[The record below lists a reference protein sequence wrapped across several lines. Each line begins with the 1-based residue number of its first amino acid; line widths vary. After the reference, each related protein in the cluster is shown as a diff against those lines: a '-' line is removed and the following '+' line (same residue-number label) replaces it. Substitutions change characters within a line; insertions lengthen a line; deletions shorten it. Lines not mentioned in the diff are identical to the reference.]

1 MNRRLLALVALVGL
15 VTLSGCM
22 GGLGGGGPTSPDRLD
37 EPPEAA
43 YDWDAADDVH
53 ITVTSNVTYRA
64 VYDASAVEEDIRLS
78 RPGFLGTDQPLTIS
92 SLRYRYPNGTT
103 INGSAF
109 GDHGGDVRTQN
120 NHLVI
125 EPPGEEGWVAY
136 SGESTPKQ
144 FTHPV
149 AVEEG
154 NYTVV
159 LPEDREA
166 SIPLFGRI
174 APPADSKTVVDG
186 HLTIEWT
193 EISRESLSVRFYLP
207 RDVQLFAGLLVGL
220 LGVAIVGGAYYLRQI
235 RELQER
241 REEMGFDIDIEQDD
255 DDGPPPGMG

>member
-1 MNRRLLALVALVGL
+1 MNRRLLALVALVAL

-22 GGLGGGGPTSPDRLD
+22 GGLGGGPTSADRLD
-37 EPPEAA
+37 EPPAQP
-43 YDWDAADDVH
+43 YDWDAEDEVH

-64 VYDASAVEEDIRLS
+64 VYDLSAVNDSIRLS

-125 EPPGEEGWVAY
+125 EPPGEDGRLAY

-144 FTHPV
+144 FTHPA
-149 AVEEG
+149 AVEGG

-159 LPEDREA
+159 LPENREA

-174 APPADSKTVVDG
+174 APPAESKTVVDG
-186 HLTIEWT
+186 RLTIEWT
-193 EISRESLSVRFYLP
+193 ELSRESLSVRFYLP
-207 RDVQLFAGLLVGL
+207 RDVQLFGGLVVGL
-220 LGVAIVGGAYYLRQI
+220 LGVAVAGGTYYRREI
-235 RELQER
+235 RKLEER
-241 REEMGFDIDIEQDD
+241 REEMGLNVDIEQDD
-255 DDGPPPGMG
+255 DDGPPPGMR

>member
-22 GGLGGGGPTSPDRLD
+22 GGLGGGPTSPDRLD
-37 EPPEAA
+37 EPPAQP
-43 YDWDAADDVH
+43 YDWDAEDEVH

-64 VYDASAVEEDIRLS
+64 VYDLSAVNDSIRLS

-103 INGSAF
+103 INGSDF
-109 GDHGGDVRTQN
+109 GAHGGDVRTQN

-125 EPPGEEGWVAY
+125 EPPGEDGRLAY

-149 AVEEG
+149 AVEGG

-159 LPEDREA
+159 LPENREA

-174 APPADSKTVVDG
+174 APSAESKTVVDG
-186 HLTIEWT
+186 RLTIEWT
-193 EISRESLSVRFYLP
+193 EITRDRLSVRFYLP
-207 RDVQLFAGLLVGL
+207 RDVQLFGGLVIGL
-220 LGVAIVGGAYYLRQI
+220 LGVAVAGGTYYRREI
-235 RELQER
+235 RKLKER
-241 REEMGFDIDIEQDD
+241 REEMGLNVDIERDD
-255 DDGPPPGMG
+255 DEGPPPGMR